1 MDSLWKISKES
12 SPLAHGLL
20 ERQPSKKTTQVLGDL
35 RKESSKEKLKKDPEA
50 LCMHKRSM
58 HGELEEERE
67 WELLRRVEQLLDDR
81 AQRQL
86 QRMEGMISDAVGRVG
101 EAFGAQVEALRR
113 DFSRSASRPA
123 QDDVSSQAGSLPS
136 TVRVHV
142 PVPTDY
148 GQQGASSSR
157 GASPAPG
164 VAHRGDLP
172 IAGAAGGDRGAGT
185 EAQLA
190 GLAARVGALQQTLA
204 EVVVQQ
210 ELHHI
215 ATGKFA
221 CTVPGFTAQELKA
234 SLQALTSQ
242 EAAAKERLR
251 KLRRPSRSAK
261 AHGSAARRPSL
272 AESRGS
278 GSSSA
283 SGVSVATTVP
293 AALHLQVPRR
303 ECIHE
308 EFDDALLVEL
318 LPTERV
324 PAGDR
329 KILASA
335 SS

>member
-35 RKESSKEKLKKDPEA
+35 RKDSSKEKLCA
-50 LCMHKRSM
+50 HKRST

-123 QDDVSSQAGSLPS
+123 LDDASSQAGSLPS

-157 GASPAPG
+157 GASPGPG
-164 VAHRGDLP
+164 VSHRGDLST
-172 IAGAAGGDRGAGT
+172 AGGDRRAGT

-251 KLRRPSRSAK
+251 KLRKPSRSAK
-261 AHGSAARRPSL
+261 AQGSAVRCSSL

-283 SGVSVATTVP
+283 SGVSVATTAP
-293 AALHLQVPRR
+293 ATLHLQVPRR
-303 ECIHE
+303 ESIKE

-324 PAGDR
+324 PDGGR
-329 KILASA
+329 KIPSSA
-335 SS
+335 GS